1 MQWLLECSSAHSDFF
16 AFPVPEGNVIL
27 DKVNLKYKFV
37 TSVLHLSPTRRTHT
51 MKPFKPLQSFKIN
64 FTDGKIVNSI

>member
-1 MQWLLECSSAHSDFF
+1 MQWLLECSSAHLDFF

-37 TSVLHLSPTRRTHT
+37 TCHFSASSVSYSQDTYNET
-51 MKPFKPLQSFKIN
+51 I
-64 FTDGKIVNSI
+64 